1 MTVKCLT
8 QEEKQ
13 HICDWVSNFNQK
25 EAANTFGVSERTVYR
40 VLQEHGVLKSVP
52 RLNREEQKAKA
63 LLEVYGITLINLAES
78 VTNFH
83 VLLRVVGARAGN
95 PRLNITGDIEMTPAK
110 KQEYVKA
117 NVSTATSTNN

>member
-1 MTVKCLT
+1 MTVKCLSD
-8 QEEKQ
+8 EEKR

-25 EAANTFGVSERTVYR
+25 EAAISFGISERTVYR
-40 VLQEHGVLKSVP
+40 VLQEHGLLKAMP
-52 RLNREEQKAKA
+52 RLTHAEQKAKA
-63 LLEVYGITLINLAES
+63 LLEEKGISLINLADS

-83 VLLRVVGARAGN
+83 VMLRVVGARAGN

-117 NVSTATSTNN
+117 NVASAASTNN